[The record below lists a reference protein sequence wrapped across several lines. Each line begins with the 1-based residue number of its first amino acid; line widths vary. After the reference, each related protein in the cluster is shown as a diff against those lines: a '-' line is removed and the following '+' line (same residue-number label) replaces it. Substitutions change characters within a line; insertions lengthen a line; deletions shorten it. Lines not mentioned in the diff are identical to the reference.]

1 MELNFSVGKTTSLSE
16 VANILANLSSVLKWI
31 FFIMLA
37 FLSIQIFLYIKRKNA
52 SPDKNKH
59 S

>member
-1 MELNFSVGKTTSLSE
+1 MELNFSVGETISLSE
-16 VANILANLSSVLKWI
+16 VANILANLSNVLKWI

-52 SPDKNKH
+52 LPDKNKH